1 MILFNYSTYPIAR
14 IQRWDYQH
22 WPNKMFRC
30 SPFISFSYRIM
41 IYHAPIII
49 YHAFFLSD
57 LSGGKKL
64 QVSSSQL
71 FAAPG
76 PTKAPWQNSRLIP
89 EIERSWRKRMWKF
102 WRPAPCAKTSQLHPP
117 IGDST
122 WFEVVYDWNFMGD
135 GIQNLVIYWPKHIR
149 LKCVVFFNGYS
160 VAIQNWCDVMCN
172 VGCTQCHK
180 PSPPKAWHLRIEVLF
195 ILQNWRFMAGESHIL
210 SDCVRLCFL
219 ILSGGA
225 RRSQSVGLCPAFVRP
240 KIFRCGDGFDD
251 SHRPWRPW
259 VIFGWLVYWNPF
271 LLTCS
276 IFVNYYYNVWL
287 WLLFMYICI

>member
-1 MILFNYSTYPIAR
+1 MGLPTLTKQDVPMFSFYLFFI
-14 IQRWDYQH
+14 
-22 WPNKMFRC
+22 PNHDL
-30 SPFISFSYRIM
+30 SLS
-41 IYHAPIII
+41 III

-149 LKCVVFFNGYS
+149 LKCVFFFNGYS
-160 VAIQNWCDVMCN
+160 IAIQNWCDVMCN
-172 VGCTQCHK
+172 VGCTQCHGHH
-180 PSPPKAWHLRIEVLF
+180 PPKSLASENWGAIHPPKLEVYGRW
-195 ILQNWRFMAGESHIL
+195 IPHS
-210 SDCVRLCFL
+210 VRLCQ
-219 ILSGGA
+219 IVLSD
-225 RRSQSVGLCPAFVRP
+225 SVRWSPTKSICWAMPCLC
-240 KIFRCGDGFDD
+240 
-251 SHRPWRPW
+251 
-259 VIFGWLVYWNPF
+259 
-271 LLTCS
+271 
-276 IFVNYYYNVWL
+276 
-287 WLLFMYICI
+287 